1 MKGYQI
7 ENVLYIF
14 SQEAAQI
21 PSVAETVEAIA
32 IQPEMLEAFK
42 ALNEDYADI
51 MVPYNYNTMTV
62 NAKPWAGHADDD
74 IEVPKV
80 SPELAWSANSATVT
94 INADDNVYPTLTNPN
109 SVTVAYTSSD
119 TEKATIDAS
128 DGTITLVAAGD
139 TTISAVF
146 EGDDTYEA
154 QTVTYTLTVNAETE
168 PEILP
173 EVGTE
178 YNLAYYANKSDETP
192 IAEGTLTYLGV
203 LPHNN
208 NYIYG
213 NLTIP
218 GQEITGYI
226 VIAKSDLSK
235 VDTGTKFVGYTVDD
249 LEDTT
254 LESSGYGVIST
265 KQ

>member
-14 SQEAAQI
+14 PQDAAQI

-32 IQPEMLEAFK
+32 IQPELLEAFK

-62 NAKPWAGHADDD
+62 NAKPWAGHTDDD

-80 SPELAWSANSATVT
+80 SPELAWSANTATVT

-128 DGTITLVAAGD
+128 VGTITLVAAGD

-154 QTVTYTLTVNAETE
+154 QTVTYTLTVNAVPVNPDVE
-168 PEILP
+168 PE
-173 EVGTE
+173 G
-178 YNLAYYANKSDETP
+178 
-192 IAEGTLTYLGV
+192 
-203 LPHNN
+203 
-208 NYIYG
+208 
-213 NLTIP
+213 
-218 GQEITGYI
+218 
-226 VIAKSDLSK
+226 
-235 VDTGTKFVGYTVDD
+235 
-249 LEDTT
+249 
-254 LESSGYGVIST
+254 
-265 KQ
+265 